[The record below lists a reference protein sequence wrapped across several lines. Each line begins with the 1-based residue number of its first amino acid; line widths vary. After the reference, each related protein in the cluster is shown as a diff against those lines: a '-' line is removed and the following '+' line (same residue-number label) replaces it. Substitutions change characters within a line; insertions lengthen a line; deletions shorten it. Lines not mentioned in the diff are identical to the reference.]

1 MLRAIAVA
9 RTELCRSLVYN
20 GGEGTARQEDISRI
34 DLYKCIFYKY
44 GVSNTNG
51 CRETVGNVVKL
62 LGNLLPNKTIG
73 GWWDV

>member
-1 MLRAIAVA
+1 MEEEVR
-9 RTELCRSLVYN
+9 
-20 GGEGTARQEDISRI
+20 GQEDISRI

-44 GVSNTNG
+44 YVSNTNG
-51 CRETVGNVVKL
+51 CRRTVGNVVKL

>member
-1 MLRAIAVA
+1 MEEEEA
-9 RTELCRSLVYN
+9 T
-20 GGEGTARQEDISRI
+20 GQEDISRI

-44 GVSNTNG
+44 NVSNTNG
-51 CRETVGNVVKL
+51 KTVGNVVKL